1 MKPLNTVRHFLFITS
16 LALASFGGHTAVSA
30 PLAESV
36 GQGEFTLQVAT
47 YNSKAAA
54 ADMTAKIPNAWVQ
67 EISTQGK
74 RMYRVNYKR
83 FSDRN
88 EALRA
93 QWDLEDLGY
102 KSLVQRLY
110 T

>member
-1 MKPLNTVRHFLFITS
+1 MKPLNTVRHFLFITT
-16 LALASFGGHTAVSA
+16 LALVSFGGHTAASA
-30 PLAESV
+30 PLADSV

-47 YNSKAAA
+47 YSSKAAA
-54 ADMTAKIPNAWVQ
+54 ADMISKIPNAWVQ
-67 EISTQGK
+67 EISNQGT

-88 EALRA
+88 QAIRA

-102 KSLVQRLY
+102 KSLIQRLY

>member
-1 MKPLNTVRHFLFITS
+1 MKPFNTVRYFLFITF
-16 LALASFGGHTAVSA
+16 LALASFGGPTAVSA
-30 PLAESV
+30 PLADSV

-47 YNSKAAA
+47 YESKSAA
-54 ADMTAKIPNAWVQ
+54 ADMTSKIPNAWIQ
-67 EISTQGK
+67 EVSNQGR

-83 FSDRN
+83 FTDRN
-88 EALRA
+88 AALRA

-102 KSLVQRLY
+102 KSLIQRLY